1 MAIQKKQ
8 QNFRQHL
15 ILSGLKATRQRELI
29 ARAFFATNTHISA
42 EALYRRVSG
51 RDRRIGLVTV
61 YRTLKL
67 LKEAGLAHER
77 QFGEGRALFEHAS
90 SERHHDHM
98 ICTHCGKIT
107 EFENCEIEELQEQ
120 VARRFGFTLQDHKL
134 ELYGRCKDCRAD
146 ASGGTGRI
154 RAVGAR

>member
-1 MAIQKKQ
+1 MPHKLLQFQ
-8 QNFRQHL
+8 QHL
-15 ILSGLKATRQRELI
+15 IRSSLKATRQRELI
-29 ARAFFATNTHISA
+29 ARAFFATNSHISA

-51 RDRRIGLVTV
+51 RDPRIGLVTV

-90 SERHHDHM
+90 SDRHHDHM
-98 ICTHCGKIT
+98 ICTDCGKIT
-107 EFENCEIEELQEQ
+107 EFENCEIEALQEQ
-120 VARRFGFTLQDHKL
+120 VARSLGFTISYHKL
-134 ELYGRCKDCRAD
+134 ELYGLCRDCRANRRRR
-146 ASGGTGRI
+146 AEKV

>member
-1 MAIQKKQ
+1 MPHKHRQFQ
-8 QNFRQHL
+8 QYL
-15 ILSGLKATRQRELI
+15 IRSGLKATRQRQLI

-42 EALYRRVSG
+42 ETLYRRVSG
-51 RDRRIGLVTV
+51 RDPRIGLVTV

-98 ICTHCGKIT
+98 ICTDCGKIT
-107 EFENCEIEELQEQ
+107 EFENCKIEALQEQ
-120 VARRFGFTLQDHKL
+120 VARRFAFTLQYHKL
-134 ELYGRCKDCRAD
+134 ELYGLCRDCRANVSRG
-146 ASGGTGRI
+146 AGRV
-154 RAVGAR
+154 RAVAVR

>member
-1 MAIQKKQ
+1 MQKKQ
-8 QNFRQHL
+8 QNFRQYL
-15 ILSGLKATRQRELI
+15 VRSGLKATRQRELI

-67 LKEAGLAHER
+67 LMEAGLAHER

-107 EFENCEIEELQEQ
+107 EFENCEIEALQEE
-120 VARRFGFTLQDHKL
+120 VARRLGFTIQYHKL
-134 ELYGRCKDCRAD
+134 ELYGRCRECRVDVRA
-146 ASGGTGRI
+146 GTGRV

>member
-1 MAIQKKQ
+1 MAM
-8 QNFRQHL
+8 QNRQHKFRQYL
-15 ILSGLKATRQRELI
+15 LRTGLKATRQRELI
-29 ARAFFATNTHISA
+29 ARAFFTTSSHISA
-42 EALYRRVSG
+42 EALYRRVNS

-61 YRTLKL
+61 YRTLRL
-67 LKEAGLAHER
+67 LKHAGLAHER
-77 QFGEGRALFEHAS
+77 QFGEGRALFEHGTK
-90 SERHHDHM
+90 RHHDHM
-98 ICTHCGKIT
+98 ICTQCGKIT

-134 ELYGRCKDCRAD
+134 ELYGRCKECRAD

>member
-1 MAIQKKQ
+1 MPHKHRQFQ
-8 QNFRQHL
+8 QYL
-15 ILSGLKATRQRELI
+15 IRSGLKATRQRQLI

-42 EALYRRVSG
+42 EALYRRVGG
-51 RDRRIGLVTV
+51 RDPQIGLVTV

-98 ICTHCGKIT
+98 ICTDCGKIT
-107 EFENCEIEELQEQ
+107 EFENCKIEALQEQ
-120 VARRFGFTLQDHKL
+120 VARRFAFTLQYHKL
-134 ELYGRCKDCRAD
+134 ELYGLCRDCRAN
-146 ASGGTGRI
+146 ANRGAGRV
-154 RAVGAR
+154 RAVAAH

>member
-1 MAIQKKQ
+1 MAT
-8 QNFRQHL
+8 QNRQHRFRQYL
-15 ILSGLKATRQRELI
+15 LRTGLKATRQRELI
-29 ARAFFATNTHISA
+29 AKAFFATNTHISA

-61 YRTLKL
+61 YRTLRL
-67 LKEAGLAHER
+67 LKHAGFAHER
-77 QFGEGRALFEHAS
+77 QFGEGRALFEHGTK
-90 SERHHDHM
+90 RHHDHM

-134 ELYGRCKDCRAD
+134 ELYGRCKECRAD

>member
-1 MAIQKKQ
+1 MPDKLRQFQ
-8 QNFRQHL
+8 QHL
-15 ILSGLKATRQRELI
+15 TRAGLKATRQRELI
-29 ARAFFATNTHISA
+29 VRAFFAINAHISA

-90 SERHHDHM
+90 SDRHHDHM

-107 EFENCEIEELQEQ
+107 EFENCEIEALQEQ
-120 VARRFGFTLQDHKL
+120 VARRLGFTLQYHKL
-134 ELYGRCKDCRAD
+134 ELYGFCRECRANTNRG
-146 ASGGTGRI
+146 AGRV
-154 RAVGAR
+154 RALGAR

>member
-1 MAIQKKQ
+1 MQNKQ
-8 QNFRQHL
+8 YKFRQYL
-15 ILSGLKATRQRELI
+15 AQFGLKATRQRELI
-29 ARAFFATNTHISA
+29 ARAFFATNAHISA
-42 EALYRRVSG
+42 ETLYRRVSG

-98 ICTHCGKIT
+98 ICTHCGKIV
-107 EFENCEIEELQEQ
+107 EFENCEIEALQEE
-120 VARRFGFTLQDHKL
+120 VARRLGFTIQYHKL
-134 ELYGRCKDCRAD
+134 ELYGRCSECRAGV
-146 ASGGTGRI
+146 SGGTGRV
-154 RAVGAR
+154 RALGAR

>member
-1 MAIQKKQ
+1 MPHKLRQFQ
-8 QNFRQHL
+8 QHL
-15 ILSGLKATRQRELI
+15 ARTRLKATRQRQLI
-29 ARAFFATNTHISA
+29 AKAFFATNTHISA

-51 RDRRIGLVTV
+51 QDRRIGLVTV

-98 ICTHCGKIT
+98 ICTDCGKIT
-107 EFENCEIEELQEQ
+107 EFENCKIEALQEQ
-120 VARRFGFTLQDHKL
+120 VARRFGFTLRYHKL
-134 ELYGRCKDCRAD
+134 ELYGLCPECRANTNRG
-146 ASGGTGRI
+146 AGRV

>member
-1 MAIQKKQ
+1 MQKKQ
-8 QNFRQHL
+8 QNFRQYL
-15 ILSGLKATRQRELI
+15 VLSGLKATRQRELI

-98 ICTHCGKIT
+98 ICTHCGKIV

-120 VARRFGFTLQDHKL
+120 VARKLSFTIQYHKL
-134 ELYGRCKDCRAD
+134 ELYGQCSDCRAD
-146 ASGGTGRI
+146 VRRGTGRV
-154 RAVGAR
+154 RALGAR

>member
-1 MAIQKKQ
+1 VNIQQRQ
-8 QNFRQHL
+8 QQFQQYLVR
-15 ILSGLKATRQRELI
+15 SGLKATRQRELI
-29 ARAFFATNTHISA
+29 ARAFFATSSHISA
-42 EALYRRVSG
+42 EALYRRVNG

-67 LKEAGLAHER
+67 LKDAGLAHER
-77 QFGEGRALFEHAS
+77 QFGEGRALFEHATK
-90 SERHHDHM
+90 RHHDHM

-134 ELYGRCKDCRAD
+134 ELYGLCQECRKA
-146 ASGGTGRI
+146 AGRGPARTRVIGI
-154 RAVGAR
+154 R

>member
-1 MAIQKKQ
+1 MPHKHRQFQ
-8 QNFRQHL
+8 QYL
-15 ILSGLKATRQRELI
+15 IRSGLKATRQRQLI

-51 RDRRIGLVTV
+51 RDPRIGLVTV

-90 SERHHDHM
+90 SDRHHDHM
-98 ICTHCGKIT
+98 ICTDCGKIT
-107 EFENCEIEELQEQ
+107 EFENCKIEALQEQ
-120 VARRFGFTLQDHKL
+120 VARRFEFTLRYHKL
-134 ELYGRCKDCRAD
+134 ELYGLCRDCRANVSRG
-146 ASGGTGRI
+146 AGRV
-154 RAVGAR
+154 RAVAAR

>member
-1 MAIQKKQ
+1 MQKKLRQFQ
-8 QNFRQHL
+8 QYL
-15 ILSGLKATRQRELI
+15 IQSGLKATRQRQLI
-29 ARAFFATNTHISA
+29 GRAFFATGTHISA

-67 LKEAGLAHER
+67 LKGAGLAHER

-90 SERHHDHM
+90 SEWHHDHM

-107 EFENCEIEELQEQ
+107 EFENCEIEALQEQ
-120 VARRFGFTLQDHKL
+120 VARRFGFTIQDHKL
-134 ELYGRCKDCRAD
+134 ELYGLCRACR
-146 ASGGTGRI
+146 ASANKGAAKV
-154 RAVGAR
+154 RAIGAR

>member
-1 MAIQKKQ
+1 MPDKLRRFQ
-8 QNFRQHL
+8 QHL
-15 ILSGLKATRQRELI
+15 TRAGLKATRQRRLI

-98 ICTHCGKIT
+98 ICTECGKIT
-107 EFENCEIEELQEQ
+107 EFENCEIEALQEQ
-120 VARRFGFTLQDHKL
+120 VARRFGFNLRYHKL
-134 ELYGRCKDCRAD
+134 ELYGFCRECRAD
-146 ASGGTGRI
+146 TNKGAGRV
-154 RAVGAR
+154 RAVGTR

>member
-98 ICTHCGKIT
+98 ICTHCGKIV

-120 VARRFGFTLQDHKL
+120 VARRLGFTIQYHKL
-134 ELYGRCKDCRAD
+134 ELYGQCSDCRAD
-146 ASGGTGRI
+146 ARRGTGRV
-154 RAVGAR
+154 RALGAH

>member
-1 MAIQKKQ
+1 MPHKLRQFQ
-8 QNFRQHL
+8 QHL
-15 ILSGLKATRQRELI
+15 ARTGLKATRQRELI
-29 ARAFFATNTHISA
+29 AKAFFATNTHISA

-98 ICTHCGKIT
+98 ICTECGKIT
-107 EFENCEIEELQEQ
+107 EFENCKIEALQEQ
-120 VARRFGFTLQDHKL
+120 VARRFEFSLQYHKL
-134 ELYGRCKDCRAD
+134 ELYGFCRECRANSNRG
-146 ASGGTGRI
+146 AGRI
-154 RAVGAR
+154 RAIGAR

>member
-1 MAIQKKQ
+1 MPHKHRQFQ
-8 QNFRQHL
+8 QHL
-15 ILSGLKATRQRELI
+15 IRSGLKATRQRQLI

-51 RDRRIGLVTV
+51 RDPRIGLVTV

-98 ICTHCGKIT
+98 ICTDCGKIT
-107 EFENCEIEELQEQ
+107 EFANCKIEALQEQ
-120 VARRFGFTLQDHKL
+120 VARRFAFTLQYHKL
-134 ELYGRCKDCRAD
+134 ELYGLCRDCRANVSRG
-146 ASGGTGRI
+146 AGRV
-154 RAVGAR
+154 RAVAAR

>member
-1 MAIQKKQ
+1 MPHKLRRFQ
-8 QNFRQHL
+8 QHL
-15 ILSGLKATRQRELI
+15 ARSGLKATRQRELI

-51 RDRRIGLVTV
+51 RDHRIGLVTV

-98 ICTHCGKIT
+98 ICTDCGKIT
-107 EFENCEIEELQEQ
+107 EFENCEIEALQEQ
-120 VARRFGFTLQDHKL
+120 VARRFAFTLQYHKL
-134 ELYGRCKDCRAD
+134 ELYGFCRDCKAN
-146 ASGGTGRI
+146 ASKGAGRL
-154 RAVGAR
+154 RAVVAR

>member
-1 MAIQKKQ
+1 MPHKLSQFQ
-8 QNFRQHL
+8 QHL
-15 ILSGLKATRQRELI
+15 VRSGLKATRQRELI

-51 RDRRIGLVTV
+51 RDPRIGLVTV

-90 SERHHDHM
+90 SDRHHDHV
-98 ICTHCGKIT
+98 ICTECGKIT
-107 EFENCEIEELQEQ
+107 EFENCEIEALQEQ
-120 VARRFGFTLQDHKL
+120 VARRFGFTLRYHKL
-134 ELYGRCKDCRAD
+134 ELYGICRNCRAQ
-146 ASGGTGRI
+146 AGRGAGRI
-154 RAVGAR
+154 HAVMAR

>member
-1 MAIQKKQ
+1 MAMQKKQ
-8 QNFRQHL
+8 QNFRQYL
-15 ILSGLKATRQRELI
+15 VLSGLKATRQRELI

-90 SERHHDHM
+90 SERHHDHL
-98 ICTHCGKIT
+98 ICTHCGKIV

-134 ELYGRCKDCRAD
+134 ELYGRCKECRAD

>member
-1 MAIQKKQ
+1 MRHKLRQFQ
-8 QNFRQHL
+8 QHL
-15 ILSGLKATRQRELI
+15 IQSGLKGTRQRELI

-51 RDRRIGLVTV
+51 RDPRIGLVTV

-98 ICTHCGKIT
+98 ICTDCGKIT
-107 EFENCEIEELQEQ
+107 EFENCKIEALQEQ
-120 VARRFGFTLQDHKL
+120 VARRFAFTLQYHKL
-134 ELYGRCKDCRAD
+134 ELYGLCRDCRANVRRG
-146 ASGGTGRI
+146 AGRV
-154 RAVGAR
+154 RAVAGR

>member
-1 MAIQKKQ
+1 MPHKHRQFQ
-8 QNFRQHL
+8 QYL
-15 ILSGLKATRQRELI
+15 IRSGLKATRQRQLI

-51 RDRRIGLVTV
+51 RDPRIGLVTV

-98 ICTHCGKIT
+98 ICTDCGKIT
-107 EFENCEIEELQEQ
+107 EFENCKIEALQEQ
-120 VARRFGFTLQDHKL
+120 VARRFAFTLQYHKL
-134 ELYGRCKDCRAD
+134 ELYGLCRDCRANVSRG
-146 ASGGTGRI
+146 AGRV
-154 RAVGAR
+154 RAVAAR

>member
-1 MAIQKKQ
+1 MAMQKKQ
-8 QNFRQHL
+8 QSFRQYL
-15 ILSGLKATRQRELI
+15 VLSRLKATRQRELI

-98 ICTHCGKIT
+98 ICTHCGKIV

-120 VARRFGFTLQDHKL
+120 VARKLGFTIQYHKL
-134 ELYGRCKDCRAD
+134 ELYGRCSDCRAD
-146 ASGGTGRI
+146 VRRGTGRV
-154 RAVGAR
+154 RALGAH

>member
-1 MAIQKKQ
+1 MQKKQ
-8 QNFRQHL
+8 QNFRQYL
-15 ILSGLKATRQRELI
+15 VLSGLKATRQRELI

>member
-1 MAIQKKQ
+1 MQKKQ
-8 QNFRQHL
+8 QNFRQYL
-15 ILSGLKATRQRELI
+15 VLSGLKATRQRELI

-77 QFGEGRALFEHAS
+77 QFGEGRALFEHGTK
-90 SERHHDHM
+90 RHHDHM

-134 ELYGRCKDCRAD
+134 ELYGQCSDCRAD
-146 ASGGTGRI
+146 VRRGTGRI
-154 RAVGAR
+154 RALGAR